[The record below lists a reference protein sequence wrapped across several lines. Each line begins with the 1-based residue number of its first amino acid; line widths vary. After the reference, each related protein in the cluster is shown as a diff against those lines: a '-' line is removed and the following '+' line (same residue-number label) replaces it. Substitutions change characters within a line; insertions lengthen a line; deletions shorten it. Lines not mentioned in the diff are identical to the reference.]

1 MTEQMADSQ
10 AESRSPYDVLR
21 REIIEGQVDHGATLV
36 ETALAKRLGVSRT
49 PVREALKKLE
59 QDGLIERHDRGLR
72 VRTRSA
78 EEILEIYEVRIV
90 NEEFAARLAAQ
101 RRTPFDLARLQA
113 AHDQMAA
120 RRPDSAAE
128 QISINRSFHQAL
140 WRAAHNSTLTDQ
152 LQRLTDH
159 VSRYS
164 STTLDSDGRWEEAV
178 REHAAILE
186 AVSNS
191 DADAAASVASQHFK
205 SARDIRLR
213 MYASEELA

>member
-1 MTEQMADSQ
+1 MPDHLDGGPSET
-10 AESRSPYDVLR
+10 RSPYEVLR
-21 REIIEGQVDHGATLV
+21 QEIIAGQVDQGESLV

-72 VRTRSA
+72 IKMRSA

-90 NEEFAARLAAQ
+90 LEELAARLAAH

-120 RRPDSAAE
+120 RRPETAAE
-128 QISINRSFHQAL
+128 QIGINRTFHQTL
-140 WRAAHNSTLTDQ
+140 WRAAHNSTLIDQ

-164 STTLDSDGRWEEAV
+164 STTLGSEGRWEEAV
-178 REHAAILE
+178 REHADILE
-186 AVSNS
+186 AVTKS
-191 DADAAASVASQHFK
+191 DADAAARIASQHFVA
-205 SARDIRLR
+205 ARDIRLR
-213 MYASEELA
+213 MYASETLD

>member
-1 MTEQMADSQ
+1 MSEQLADSP
-10 AESRSPYDVLR
+10 AESRSPYEVLR
-21 REIIEGQVDHGATLV
+21 REIIAGQVDQGETLV

-72 VRTRSA
+72 VRMRSA

-90 NEEFAARLAAQ
+90 LEEFAARLAAH

-113 AHDQMAA
+113 AHEQMAA
-120 RRPDSAAE
+120 GRPETATE
-128 QISINRSFHQAL
+128 QIDTNRMFHQTL
-140 WRAAHNSTLTDQ
+140 WRAAHNATLTDQ

-164 STTLDSDGRWEEAV
+164 STTLNSEGRWDEAV
-178 REHAAILE
+178 REHALILE
-186 AVSNS
+186 AVTAS
-191 DADAAASVASQHFK
+191 DADAAAQVASQHFK

-213 MYASEELA
+213 MYASEELD

>member
-1 MTEQMADSQ
+1 M
-10 AESRSPYDVLR
+10 LR
-21 REIIEGQVDHGATLV
+21 REIIAGQVDQDETLV

-59 QDGLIERHDRGLR
+59 QDGLIERHERGLR
-72 VRTRSA
+72 VRKRSA

-90 NEEFAARLAAQ
+90 LEEFAVRLAAQ

-113 AHDQMAA
+113 AHEQMAS
-120 RRPDSAAE
+120 RRPDTAPE
-128 QISINRSFHQAL
+128 QISINRLFHQAL
-140 WRAAHNSTLTDQ
+140 WRAAHNATLTDQ

-164 STTLDSDGRWEEAV
+164 STTLGSDGRWDEAV

-191 DADAAASVASQHFK
+191 DTEGAARVASQHFK

-213 MYASEELA
+213 MYASEELE